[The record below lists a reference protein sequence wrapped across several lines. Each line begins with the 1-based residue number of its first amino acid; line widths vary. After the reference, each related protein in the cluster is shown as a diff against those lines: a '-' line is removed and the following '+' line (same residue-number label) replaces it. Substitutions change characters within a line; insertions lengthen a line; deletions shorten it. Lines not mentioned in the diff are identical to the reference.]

1 MKRTIN
7 KKRRPSDFAIA
18 FALISRNLL
27 FILFVGGI
35 ALFYI
40 YNTQRAEKKVRNI
53 QKLDAEIK
61 ELKWNYMTLK
71 SDVMYNTTYSQVG
84 RSVKMVNPEL
94 KSDVPRRIIA
104 NE

>member
-1 MKRTIN
+1 MKRTIIN
-7 KKRRPSDFAIA
+7 KRRPSDFAIA

-27 FILFVGGI
+27 FILFLGGV

-53 QKLDAEIK
+53 QLMDVEIK
-61 ELKWNYMTLK
+61 ELKWNYMMLK

-84 RSVKMVNPEL
+84 KSVKITNPDL
-94 KSDVPRRIIA
+94 KSYLPRRIIA
-104 NE
+104 N